1 MNAPAKF
8 RYPRKAQ
15 IERMVEAA
23 KACGLD
29 VAGFEVSPEGHIRII
44 EARAVPSAPANDF
57 ERFQDRL

>member
-1 MNAPAKF
+1 MTAQEKP

-23 KACGLD
+23 RACGLD
-29 VAGFEVSPEGHIRII
+29 VCGFEVSPAGTIRIM
-44 EARAVPSAPANDF
+44 EARAVSEPANDF